1 MQKQQKIQKQHTPLL
16 ANAYR
21 LAALRSHFSS
31 PKIIPYIA
39 TDSEIQH
46 VYIGA
51 PDHSIPSKNY

>member
-21 LAALRSHFSS
+21 LAALKSHFSS

-39 TDSEIQH
+39 TDSEI
-46 VYIGA
+46 
-51 PDHSIPSKNY
+51 